1 MKRKFLL
8 LFICLLSLL
17 SCSQKK
23 LPHYPATDD
32 GITRMHLDSA
42 AIYTKKHDLHK
53 AMYQLKAAEKRLFN
67 VTQDSLKFLTYYHIA
82 QINAQDGAYKIALEY
97 LKHAARNANDVKRS
111 HRMTDIYIEKAFI
124 YNQMGNR
131 DSALNSLQRVEKY
144 KPRIRKDQEKRI
156 EEMRQ
161 HIKRHQIV
169 AISPGKDVEIVQLQD
184 LYEVALAQRKAVELK
199 LYIAYLLLTLILVSI
214 GITIWFRRRMRQQ
227 LQFYRLQQQETEHNI
242 QLTLR
247 RKDATIDEMKA
258 EIDSKLD
265 ELNQLRYS
273 IKAHNKN
280 IKTSD
285 SIEQVKLGIDTLYTI
300 LKGGNL
306 SQMGK
311 REQQAL
317 NMIMP
322 NYDYELS
329 YILNNPRFAL
339 TPKEC
344 FYYIMEHYGIEDEL
358 KAQAFCCTAQAIRS
372 IKSRINHCIKNL
384 AAYSPICL

>member
-67 VTQDSLKFLTYYHIA
+67 VTEDSLKFLTYYHIA

-124 YNQMGNR
+124 YNQMGKR

-169 AISPGKDVEIVQLQD
+169 AISPGKDIEIVQLQD

-214 GITIWFRRRMRQQ
+214 GITIWFRRRIRQQ
-227 LQFYRLQQQETEHNI
+227 LQFYRQQQQETEHNI

-273 IKAHNKN
+273 IKAHNKH

-285 SIEQVKLGIDTLYTI
+285 SIEQIKLGIDTLYTI

-344 FYYIMEHYGIEDEL
+344 FYYIMEHYGIEDDQ
-358 KAQAFCCTAQAIRS
+358 KVQAFCCTAQAIRS
-372 IKSRINHCIKNL
+372 IKSRLKKKLEQN
-384 AAYSPICL
+384 

>member
-124 YNQMGNR
+124 YNQMGKR

-144 KPRIRKDQEKRI
+144 KPRIRKDQEKQI

-227 LQFYRLQQQETEHNI
+227 LQFYRQQQQETEHNI

-285 SIEQVKLGIDTLYTI
+285 SIEQIKLGIDTLYII

-344 FYYIMEHYGIEDEL
+344 FYYIMEHYGIEDDL

-372 IKSRINHCIKNL
+372 IKSRLKKKLEQN
-384 AAYSPICL
+384 

>member
-67 VTQDSLKFLTYYHIA
+67 VTEDSLKFLTYYHIA

-124 YNQMGNR
+124 YNQMGKR

-169 AISPGKDVEIVQLQD
+169 AISPGKDIEIVQLQD

-227 LQFYRLQQQETEHNI
+227 LQFYRQQQQETEHNI

-285 SIEQVKLGIDTLYTI
+285 SIEQIKLGIDTLYTI

-311 REQQAL
+311 REQQDL

-372 IKSRINHCIKNL
+372 IKSRLKKKLEQN
-384 AAYSPICL
+384 

>member
-67 VTQDSLKFLTYYHIA
+67 VTEDSLKFLTYYHIA

-124 YNQMGNR
+124 YNQMGKR

-169 AISPGKDVEIVQLQD
+169 AISPGKDIEIVQLQD

-227 LQFYRLQQQETEHNI
+227 LQFYRQQQQETEHNI

-285 SIEQVKLGIDTLYTI
+285 SIEQIKLGIDTLYII

-344 FYYIMEHYGIEDEL
+344 FYYIMEHYGIEDDL
-358 KAQAFCCTAQAIRS
+358 KTQAFCCTAQAIRS
-372 IKSRINHCIKNL
+372 IKSRLKKKLEQN
-384 AAYSPICL
+384 

>member
-1 MKRKFLL
+1 MKKRFLL
-8 LFICLLSLL
+8 WSISLLSLL
-17 SCSQKK
+17 SCSQRK

-32 GITRMHLDSA
+32 GITQMRLDSA
-42 AIYTKKHDLHK
+42 KIYTKRHDLHK

-67 VTQDSLKFLTYYHIA
+67 VTEDSLKFLTYYRIA
-82 QINAQDGAYKIALEY
+82 QINAQDGAYKLALDY
-97 LKHAARNANDVKRS
+97 LKHAARHANDVKRS
-111 HRMTDIYIEKAFI
+111 HRMADIDIEKAFV
-124 YNQMGNR
+124 YNQMGKR
-131 DSALNSLQRVEKY
+131 DSALNSLLKAEKY

-161 HIKRHQIV
+161 HIKKHQIV

-184 LYEVALAQRKAVELK
+184 LYEVALAQRKALELK
-199 LYIAYLLLTLILVSI
+199 LYITYLLLALILVSI

-227 LQFYRLQQQETEHNI
+227 LRFYRLQQQETEHNI

-265 ELNQLRYS
+265 ELNQLRDS
-273 IKAHNKN
+273 IKAHSKN

-285 SIEQVKLGIDTLYTI
+285 SIEQIKLGIDTLHTI

-317 NMIMP
+317 NIIMP

-344 FYYIMEHYGIEDEL
+344 FYYVMEHYEIEDEL
-358 KAQAFCCTAQAIRS
+358 KAQAFCCTSQAIRS
-372 IKSRINHCIKNL
+372 IKSRLRKKLEQN
-384 AAYSPICL
+384 

>member
-144 KPRIRKDQEKRI
+144 KPRIRKDQEKRM

-227 LQFYRLQQQETEHNI
+227 LQFYRQQQQETEHNI

-285 SIEQVKLGIDTLYTI
+285 SIEQIKLGIDTLYTI

-344 FYYIMEHYGIEDEL
+344 FYYIMEHYGIEDDL

-372 IKSRINHCIKNL
+372 IKSRLKKKLEQN
-384 AAYSPICL
+384 

>member
-1 MKRKFLL
+1 MKKRFLL
-8 LFICLLSLL
+8 WFISLLSLL
-17 SCSQKK
+17 SCSQRK

-32 GITRMHLDSA
+32 GITQMRLDSA
-42 AIYTKKHDLHK
+42 TIYTKRHDLHK

-67 VTQDSLKFLTYYHIA
+67 VTEDSLKFLTYYRIA
-82 QINAQDGAYKIALEY
+82 QINAQDGAYKLALDY
-97 LKHAARNANDVKRS
+97 LKHAARHANDVKQS
-111 HRMTDIYIEKAFI
+111 HRMADIDIEKAFV
-124 YNQMGNR
+124 YNQMGKR
-131 DSALNSLQRVEKY
+131 DSALNSLLKAEKY
-144 KPRIRKDQEKRI
+144 KPRIRKGQEKRI

-161 HIKRHQIV
+161 HIKKHQIV

-184 LYEVALAQRKAVELK
+184 LYEVALAQRKALELK
-199 LYIAYLLLTLILVSI
+199 LYIAYLLLALILVSI

-247 RKDATIDEMKA
+247 RKNATIDEMKA
-258 EIDSKLD
+258 EIDNKLN
-265 ELNQLRYS
+265 ELNQLRDS
-273 IKAHNKN
+273 IKAHSKN

-285 SIEQVKLGIDTLYTI
+285 SIEQIKLGIDTLHTI

-317 NMIMP
+317 NIIMS

-329 YILNNPRFAL
+329 YILNNPRLAL

-344 FYYIMEHYGIEDEL
+344 FYYVMEHYEIEDEL
-358 KAQAFCCTAQAIRS
+358 KAQAFCCTSQAIRS
-372 IKSRINHCIKNL
+372 IKSRLRKKLEQN
-384 AAYSPICL
+384 

>member
-1 MKRKFLL
+1 MKKRFLL
-8 LFICLLSLL
+8 WFISLLSLL
-17 SCSQKK
+17 SCSQRK

-32 GITRMHLDSA
+32 GITQMRLDSA
-42 AIYTKKHDLHK
+42 AIYTKRHDLHK

-67 VTQDSLKFLTYYHIA
+67 VTEDSLKFLTYYRIA
-82 QINAQDGAYKIALEY
+82 QINAQDGAYKLALDY
-97 LKHAARNANDVKRS
+97 LKHAARHANDVKQS
-111 HRMTDIYIEKAFI
+111 HRMADIDIEKAFV
-124 YNQMGNR
+124 YNQMGKR
-131 DSALNSLQRVEKY
+131 DSALNSLLKAEKY

-161 HIKRHQIV
+161 RIKKHQIV

-184 LYEVALAQRKAVELK
+184 LYEVALAQRKALELK
-199 LYIAYLLLTLILVSI
+199 LYIAYLLLALILVSI

-227 LQFYRLQQQETEHNI
+227 LRFYRLQQQETEHNI

-258 EIDSKLD
+258 EIDNKLD
-265 ELNQLRYS
+265 ELNHLRDS
-273 IKAHNKN
+273 IKAHSKN

-285 SIEQVKLGIDTLYTI
+285 SIEQIKLGIDTLHTI

-317 NMIMP
+317 NIIMP

-344 FYYIMEHYGIEDEL
+344 FYYVMEHYGIEDEL
-358 KAQAFCCTAQAIRS
+358 KAQAFCCTSQAIRS
-372 IKSRINHCIKNL
+372 IKSRLRKKL
-384 AAYSPICL
+384 EQG

>member
-124 YNQMGNR
+124 YNQMGKR

-285 SIEQVKLGIDTLYTI
+285 SIEQIKLGIDTLYTI

-344 FYYIMEHYGIEDEL
+344 FYYIMEHYGIEDDL

-372 IKSRINHCIKNL
+372 IKSRLKKKLEQN
-384 AAYSPICL
+384 

>member
-1 MKRKFLL
+1 MKKRFLL
-8 LFICLLSLL
+8 WFISLLSLL
-17 SCSQKK
+17 SCSQRK

-32 GITRMHLDSA
+32 GITQMRLDSA
-42 AIYTKKHDLHK
+42 KIYTKRHDLHK

-67 VTQDSLKFLTYYHIA
+67 VTEDSLKFLTYYRIA
-82 QINAQDGAYKIALEY
+82 QINAQDGAYKLALDY
-97 LKHAARNANDVKRS
+97 LKHAARHANDVKRS
-111 HRMTDIYIEKAFI
+111 HRIADIDIEKAFV
-124 YNQMGNR
+124 YNQMGKR
-131 DSALNSLQRVEKY
+131 DSALNSLLKAEKY

-161 HIKRHQIV
+161 HIKKHQIV

-184 LYEVALAQRKAVELK
+184 LYEVALAQRKALELK
-199 LYIAYLLLTLILVSI
+199 LYIAYLLLALILVSI

-227 LQFYRLQQQETEHNI
+227 LHFYRLQQQETEHNI

-258 EIDSKLD
+258 EIDNKLD
-265 ELNQLRYS
+265 ELNHLRDS
-273 IKAHNKN
+273 IKAHSKN

-285 SIEQVKLGIDTLYTI
+285 SIEQIKLGIDTLHTI

-317 NMIMP
+317 NIIMP

-344 FYYIMEHYGIEDEL
+344 FYYVMEHYEIEDEQ
-358 KAQAFCCTAQAIRS
+358 KAQAFCCTSQAIRS
-372 IKSRINHCIKNL
+372 IKSRLRKKLEQN
-384 AAYSPICL
+384 

>member
-42 AIYTKKHDLHK
+42 DIYTKKHDLHK

-67 VTQDSLKFLTYYHIA
+67 VTEDSLKFLTYYHIA

-124 YNQMGNR
+124 YNQMGKR

-169 AISPGKDVEIVQLQD
+169 AISPGKDIEIVQLQD

-227 LQFYRLQQQETEHNI
+227 LQFYRQQQQETEHNI

-285 SIEQVKLGIDTLYTI
+285 SIEQIKLGIDTLYTI

-344 FYYIMEHYGIEDEL
+344 FYYIMEHYGIEDDL

-372 IKSRINHCIKNL
+372 IKSRLKKKLEQN
-384 AAYSPICL
+384 

>member
-97 LKHAARNANDVKRS
+97 LKHAARNTNDVKRS

-124 YNQMGNR
+124 YNQMGKR

-144 KPRIRKDQEKRI
+144 KPRIRKDQEKQI

-169 AISPGKDVEIVQLQD
+169 AISPGKDIEIVQLQD

-227 LQFYRLQQQETEHNI
+227 LQFYRQQQQETEHNI

-285 SIEQVKLGIDTLYTI
+285 SIEQIKLGIDSLYTI

-344 FYYIMEHYGIEDEL
+344 FYYIMEHYGIEDDL

-372 IKSRINHCIKNL
+372 IKSRLKKKLEQN
-384 AAYSPICL
+384 

>member
-23 LPHYPATDD
+23 HPHYPATDD

-124 YNQMGNR
+124 YNQIGKR

-169 AISPGKDVEIVQLQD
+169 AISPGKDIEIVQLQD

-227 LQFYRLQQQETEHNI
+227 LQFYRQQQQETEHNI

-285 SIEQVKLGIDTLYTI
+285 SIEQIKLGIDTLYTI

-329 YILNNPRFAL
+329 YIFNNPRFAL

-344 FYYIMEHYGIEDEL
+344 FYYIMEHYGIEDDL

-372 IKSRINHCIKNL
+372 IKSRLKKKLEQN
-384 AAYSPICL
+384 

>member
-1 MKRKFLL
+1 MKKRFLL
-8 LFICLLSLL
+8 WFISLLSLL
-17 SCSQKK
+17 SCSQRK

-32 GITRMHLDSA
+32 GITQMRLDSA
-42 AIYTKKHDLHK
+42 AIYTKRHDLHK

-67 VTQDSLKFLTYYHIA
+67 VTEDSLKFLTYYRIA
-82 QINAQDGAYKIALEY
+82 QINAQDGAYKLALDY
-97 LKHAARNANDVKRS
+97 LKHAARHANDVKRS
-111 HRMTDIYIEKAFI
+111 HRMADIDIEKAFV
-124 YNQMGNR
+124 YNQMGKR
-131 DSALNSLQRVEKY
+131 DSALNSLLKAEKY

-156 EEMRQ
+156 KEMRQ
-161 HIKRHQIV
+161 HIKKHQIV

-184 LYEVALAQRKAVELK
+184 LYEVALAQRKALELK
-199 LYIAYLLLTLILVSI
+199 LYIAYLLLALILVSI

-227 LQFYRLQQQETEHNI
+227 LRFYRLQQQETEHNI
-242 QLTLR
+242 QQTLR

-258 EIDSKLD
+258 EIDNKLN
-265 ELNQLRYS
+265 ELNQLRDS

-285 SIEQVKLGIDTLYTI
+285 SIEQIKLGIDTLHTI

-344 FYYIMEHYGIEDEL
+344 LYYVMEHYGIEDEL
-358 KAQAFCCTAQAIRS
+358 KAQAFCCTSQAIRS
-372 IKSRINHCIKNL
+372 IKSRLRKKLEQN
-384 AAYSPICL
+384 

>member
-23 LPHYPATDD
+23 HPHYPATDD

-124 YNQMGNR
+124 YNQIGKR

-169 AISPGKDVEIVQLQD
+169 AISPGKDIEIVQLQD

-227 LQFYRLQQQETEHNI
+227 LQFYRQQQQETEHNI

-285 SIEQVKLGIDTLYTI
+285 SIEQIKLGIDTLYTI

-344 FYYIMEHYGIEDEL
+344 FYYIMEHYGIEDDL

-372 IKSRINHCIKNL
+372 IKSRLKKKLEQN
-384 AAYSPICL
+384 

>member
-67 VTQDSLKFLTYYHIA
+67 VTEDSLKFLTYYHIA

-124 YNQMGNR
+124 YNQMGKR

-161 HIKRHQIV
+161 HIKRHQVV
-169 AISPGKDVEIVQLQD
+169 AISPGKDIEIVQLQD

-227 LQFYRLQQQETEHNI
+227 LQFYRQQQQETEHNI

-285 SIEQVKLGIDTLYTI
+285 SIEQIKLGIDTLYTI

-344 FYYIMEHYGIEDEL
+344 FYYIMEHYGIEDDL

-372 IKSRINHCIKNL
+372 IKSRLKKKLEQN
-384 AAYSPICL
+384 

>member
-53 AMYQLKAAEKRLFN
+53 AMYQLKVAEKRLFN
-67 VTQDSLKFLTYYHIA
+67 VTEDSLKFLTYYHIA

-97 LKHAARNANDVKRS
+97 LKHAARNTNDVKRS

-124 YNQMGNR
+124 YNQMGKR

-161 HIKRHQIV
+161 HIRRHQIV
-169 AISPGKDVEIVQLQD
+169 AISPGKDIEIVQLQD

-285 SIEQVKLGIDTLYTI
+285 SIEQIKLGIDTLYTI

-344 FYYIMEHYGIEDEL
+344 FYYIMEHYGIEDDL

-372 IKSRINHCIKNL
+372 IKSRLKKKLEQN
-384 AAYSPICL
+384 

>member
-124 YNQMGNR
+124 YNQMGKR

-169 AISPGKDVEIVQLQD
+169 AISPGKDIEIVQLQD

-227 LQFYRLQQQETEHNI
+227 LQFYRQQQQETEHNI

-265 ELNQLRYS
+265 ELYQLRYS

-285 SIEQVKLGIDTLYTI
+285 SIEQIKLGIDTLYTI

-344 FYYIMEHYGIEDEL
+344 FYYIMEHYGIEDDL

-372 IKSRINHCIKNL
+372 IKSRLKKKL
-384 AAYSPICL
+384 EQT

>member
-1 MKRKFLL
+1 MKKRFLL
-8 LFICLLSLL
+8 WSISLLSLL
-17 SCSQKK
+17 SCSQRK

-32 GITRMHLDSA
+32 GITQMRLDSA
-42 AIYTKKHDLHK
+42 KIYTKRHDLHK

-67 VTQDSLKFLTYYHIA
+67 VTEDSLKFLTYYRIA
-82 QINAQDGAYKIALEY
+82 QINAQDGAYKLALDY
-97 LKHAARNANDVKRS
+97 LKHAARHANDVKQS
-111 HRMTDIYIEKAFI
+111 HRMADIDIEKAFV
-124 YNQMGNR
+124 YNQMGKR
-131 DSALNSLQRVEKY
+131 DSALNSLLKAEKY

-161 HIKRHQIV
+161 HIKKHQIV

-184 LYEVALAQRKAVELK
+184 LYEVALAQRKALELK
-199 LYIAYLLLTLILVSI
+199 LYITYLLLALILVSI

-247 RKDATIDEMKA
+247 RKNATIDEMKA
-258 EIDSKLD
+258 EIDNKLN
-265 ELNQLRYS
+265 ELNQLRDS
-273 IKAHNKN
+273 IKAHSKN

-285 SIEQVKLGIDTLYTI
+285 SIEQIKLGIDTLHTI

-317 NMIMP
+317 NIIMP

-344 FYYIMEHYGIEDEL
+344 FYYVMEHYEIEDEL
-358 KAQAFCCTAQAIRS
+358 KAQAFCCTSQAIRS
-372 IKSRINHCIKNL
+372 IKSRLRKKLEQN
-384 AAYSPICL
+384 

>member
-97 LKHAARNANDVKRS
+97 FKHAARNANDVKRS

-124 YNQMGNR
+124 YNQMGKR

-169 AISPGKDVEIVQLQD
+169 AISPGKDIEIVQLQD

-227 LQFYRLQQQETEHNI
+227 LQFYRQQQQETEHNI

-285 SIEQVKLGIDTLYTI
+285 SIEQIKLGIDTLYII

-344 FYYIMEHYGIEDEL
+344 FYYIMEHYGIEDDL

-372 IKSRINHCIKNL
+372 IKSRLKKKLEQN
-384 AAYSPICL
+384 

>member
-1 MKRKFLL
+1 MKKRFLL
-8 LFICLLSLL
+8 WFISLLSLL
-17 SCSQKK
+17 SCSQRK

-32 GITRMHLDSA
+32 GITQMRLDSA
-42 AIYTKKHDLHK
+42 KIYTKRHDLHK

-67 VTQDSLKFLTYYHIA
+67 VTEDSLKFLTYYRIA
-82 QINAQDGAYKIALEY
+82 QINAQDGAYKLALDY
-97 LKHAARNANDVKRS
+97 LKHAARHANDVKQS
-111 HRMTDIYIEKAFI
+111 HRMADIDIEKAFV
-124 YNQMGNR
+124 YNQMGKR
-131 DSALNSLQRVEKY
+131 DSALNSLLKAEKY

-161 HIKRHQIV
+161 HIKKHQIV

-184 LYEVALAQRKAVELK
+184 LYEVALAQRKALELK
-199 LYIAYLLLTLILVSI
+199 LYIAYLLLALILVSI

-265 ELNQLRYS
+265 ELNQLRDS
-273 IKAHNKN
+273 IKAHSKN

-285 SIEQVKLGIDTLYTI
+285 SIEQIKLGIDTLHTI

-317 NMIMP
+317 NIIMP

-344 FYYIMEHYGIEDEL
+344 FYYVMEHYGIEDEL
-358 KAQAFCCTAQAIRS
+358 KAQAFCCTSQAIRS
-372 IKSRINHCIKNL
+372 IKSRLRKKLEQN
-384 AAYSPICL
+384 

>member
-67 VTQDSLKFLTYYHIA
+67 VTEDSLKFLTYYHIA

-97 LKHAARNANDVKRS
+97 LKHAARNTNDVKRS

-124 YNQMGNR
+124 YNQMGKR

-227 LQFYRLQQQETEHNI
+227 LQFYRQQQQETEHNI

-285 SIEQVKLGIDTLYTI
+285 SIEQIKLGIDTLYTI

-372 IKSRINHCIKNL
+372 IKSRLKKKLEQN
-384 AAYSPICL
+384 

>member
-1 MKRKFLL
+1 MKKRFLL
-8 LFICLLSLL
+8 WFISLLSLL
-17 SCSQKK
+17 SCSQRK

-32 GITRMHLDSA
+32 GITQMRLDSA
-42 AIYTKKHDLHK
+42 KIYTKRHDLHK

-67 VTQDSLKFLTYYHIA
+67 VTEDSLKFLTYYRIA
-82 QINAQDGAYKIALEY
+82 QINAQDGAYKLALDY
-97 LKHAARNANDVKRS
+97 LKHAARHANDVKRS
-111 HRMTDIYIEKAFI
+111 HRMADINIEKAFV
-124 YNQMGNR
+124 YNQIGKR
-131 DSALNSLQRVEKY
+131 DSALNCLLKAEKY

-161 HIKRHQIV
+161 HIKKHQIV

-184 LYEVALAQRKAVELK
+184 LYEVALAQRKALELK
-199 LYIAYLLLTLILVSI
+199 LYIAYLLLALILVSI

-227 LQFYRLQQQETEHNI
+227 LRFYRLQQQETEHNI

-258 EIDSKLD
+258 EIDNKLD
-265 ELNQLRYS
+265 ELNQLRDS
-273 IKAHNKN
+273 IKAHSKN

-285 SIEQVKLGIDTLYTI
+285 SIEQIKLGIDTLHTI

-344 FYYIMEHYGIEDEL
+344 FYYVMEHYGIEDEL
-358 KAQAFCCTAQAIRS
+358 KAQAFCCTSQAIRS
-372 IKSRINHCIKNL
+372 IKSRLRKKLEQN
-384 AAYSPICL
+384 

>member
-67 VTQDSLKFLTYYHIA
+67 VTEDSLKFLTYYHIA

-97 LKHAARNANDVKRS
+97 LKHAARNTNDVKRS

-124 YNQMGNR
+124 YNQMGKR

-169 AISPGKDVEIVQLQD
+169 AISPGKDIEIVQLQD

-227 LQFYRLQQQETEHNI
+227 LQFYRQQQQETEHNI

-285 SIEQVKLGIDTLYTI
+285 SIEQIKLGIDTLYTI

-306 SQMGK
+306 SQMSK

-372 IKSRINHCIKNL
+372 IKSRLKKKLEQN
-384 AAYSPICL
+384 

>member
-1 MKRKFLL
+1 MKKRFLL
-8 LFICLLSLL
+8 WFISLLSLL
-17 SCSQKK
+17 SCSQRK

-32 GITRMHLDSA
+32 GITQMRLDSA
-42 AIYTKKHDLHK
+42 KIYTKRHDLHK

-67 VTQDSLKFLTYYHIA
+67 VTEDSLKFLTYYRIA
-82 QINAQDGAYKIALEY
+82 QINAQDGAYKLALDY
-97 LKHAARNANDVKRS
+97 LKHAARHANDVKRS
-111 HRMTDIYIEKAFI
+111 HRMADIDIEKAFV
-124 YNQMGNR
+124 YNQMGKR
-131 DSALNSLQRVEKY
+131 DSALNSLLKAEKY

-161 HIKRHQIV
+161 HIKKHQIV

-184 LYEVALAQRKAVELK
+184 LYEVALAQRKALELK
-199 LYIAYLLLTLILVSI
+199 LYIAYLLLALILVSI

-247 RKDATIDEMKA
+247 RKNATIDEMKA
-258 EIDSKLD
+258 EIDNKLD
-265 ELNQLRYS
+265 ELNQLRDS

-285 SIEQVKLGIDTLYTI
+285 SIEQIKLGIDTLYTI

-344 FYYIMEHYGIEDEL
+344 FYYVMEHYGIEDEL
-358 KAQAFCCTAQAIRS
+358 KAQAFCCTSQAIRS
-372 IKSRINHCIKNL
+372 IKSRLRKKLEQN
-384 AAYSPICL
+384 

>member
-97 LKHAARNANDVKRS
+97 LKHAARNTNDVKRS

-124 YNQMGNR
+124 YNQMGKR

-169 AISPGKDVEIVQLQD
+169 AISPGKDIEIVQLQD

-227 LQFYRLQQQETEHNI
+227 LQFYRQQQQETEHNI

-285 SIEQVKLGIDTLYTI
+285 SIEQIKLGIDTLYTI

-344 FYYIMEHYGIEDEL
+344 FYYIMEHYGIEDDL

-372 IKSRINHCIKNL
+372 IKSRLKKKLEQN
-384 AAYSPICL
+384 

>member
-1 MKRKFLL
+1 MKKRVLL
-8 LFICLLSLL
+8 WFISLLSLL
-17 SCSQKK
+17 SCSQRK

-32 GITRMHLDSA
+32 GITQMRLDSA
-42 AIYTKKHDLHK
+42 AIYTKRHDLHK

-67 VTQDSLKFLTYYHIA
+67 VTEDSLKFLTYYRIA
-82 QINAQDGAYKIALEY
+82 QINAQDGAYKLALDY
-97 LKHAARNANDVKRS
+97 LKHAARHANDVKQS
-111 HRMTDIYIEKAFI
+111 HRMADIDIEKAFV
-124 YNQMGNR
+124 YNQMGKR
-131 DSALNSLQRVEKY
+131 DSALNSLLKAEKY

-161 HIKRHQIV
+161 HIKKHQIV

-184 LYEVALAQRKAVELK
+184 LYEVALAQRKALELK
-199 LYIAYLLLTLILVSI
+199 LYIAYLLLALILVSI

-227 LQFYRLQQQETEHNI
+227 LRFYRLQQQETEHNI

-258 EIDSKLD
+258 EIDNKLD
-265 ELNQLRYS
+265 ELNHLRDS

-285 SIEQVKLGIDTLYTI
+285 SIEQIKLGIDTLHTI

-344 FYYIMEHYGIEDEL
+344 FYYVMEHYGIEDEL
-358 KAQAFCCTAQAIRS
+358 KAQAFCCTSQAIRS
-372 IKSRINHCIKNL
+372 IKSRLRKKL
-384 AAYSPICL
+384 EQGR

>member
-124 YNQMGNR
+124 YNQMGKR

-144 KPRIRKDQEKRI
+144 KPRIRKDQEKQI

-169 AISPGKDVEIVQLQD
+169 AISPGKDIEIVQLQD

-227 LQFYRLQQQETEHNI
+227 LQFYRQQQQETEHNI

-285 SIEQVKLGIDTLYTI
+285 SIEQIKLGIDTLYTI

-322 NYDYELS
+322 NYDYGLS

-344 FYYIMEHYGIEDEL
+344 FYYIMEHYGIEDDL
-358 KAQAFCCTAQAIRS
+358 KAQAFYCTAQAIRS
-372 IKSRINHCIKNL
+372 IKSRLKKKLEQN
-384 AAYSPICL
+384 

>member
-124 YNQMGNR
+124 YNQMGKR

-227 LQFYRLQQQETEHNI
+227 LQFYRQQQQETEHNI

-285 SIEQVKLGIDTLYTI
+285 SIEQIKLGIDTLYTI

-344 FYYIMEHYGIEDEL
+344 FYYIMEHYGIEDDL

-372 IKSRINHCIKNL
+372 IKSRLKKKLEQN
-384 AAYSPICL
+384 

>member
-1 MKRKFLL
+1 MKKRFLL
-8 LFICLLSLL
+8 WFISLLSLL
-17 SCSQKK
+17 SCSQRK

-32 GITRMHLDSA
+32 GITQMRLDSA
-42 AIYTKKHDLHK
+42 KIYTKRHDLHK

-67 VTQDSLKFLTYYHIA
+67 VTEDSLKFLTYYRIA
-82 QINAQDGAYKIALEY
+82 QINAQDGAYKLALDY
-97 LKHAARNANDVKRS
+97 LKHAARHANDVKQS
-111 HRMTDIYIEKAFI
+111 HRMADIDIEKAFV
-124 YNQMGNR
+124 YNQMGKR
-131 DSALNSLQRVEKY
+131 DSALNSLLKAEKY

-161 HIKRHQIV
+161 HIKKHQIV

-184 LYEVALAQRKAVELK
+184 LYEVALAQRKALELK
-199 LYIAYLLLTLILVSI
+199 LYITYLLLALILVSI

-247 RKDATIDEMKA
+247 RKNATIDEMKA
-258 EIDSKLD
+258 EIDNKLD
-265 ELNQLRYS
+265 ELNQLRDS
-273 IKAHNKN
+273 IKTHSKN

-285 SIEQVKLGIDTLYTI
+285 SIEQIKLGIDTLYTI

-344 FYYIMEHYGIEDEL
+344 FYYVMEHYGIEDEL
-358 KAQAFCCTAQAIRS
+358 KAQAFCCTSQAIRS
-372 IKSRINHCIKNL
+372 IKSRLRKKLEQN
-384 AAYSPICL
+384 

>member
-144 KPRIRKDQEKRI
+144 KPRIRKDQEKQI

-161 HIKRHQIV
+161 HIKRYQIV
-169 AISPGKDVEIVQLQD
+169 AISPGKDIEIVQLQD

-227 LQFYRLQQQETEHNI
+227 LQFYRQQQQETEHNI

-285 SIEQVKLGIDTLYTI
+285 SIEQIKLGIDTLYTI

-344 FYYIMEHYGIEDEL
+344 FYYIMEHYGIEDDL

-372 IKSRINHCIKNL
+372 IKSRLKKKLEQN
-384 AAYSPICL
+384 

>member
-1 MKRKFLL
+1 MKKRFLL
-8 LFICLLSLL
+8 WFISLLSLL
-17 SCSQKK
+17 SCSQRK

-32 GITRMHLDSA
+32 GITQMRLDSA
-42 AIYTKKHDLHK
+42 KIYTKRHDLHK

-67 VTQDSLKFLTYYHIA
+67 VTEDSLKFLTYYRIA
-82 QINAQDGAYKIALEY
+82 QINAQDGAYKLALDY
-97 LKHAARNANDVKRS
+97 LKHAARHANDVKRS
-111 HRMTDIYIEKAFI
+111 HRMADIDIEKAFV
-124 YNQMGNR
+124 YNQMGKR
-131 DSALNSLQRVEKY
+131 DSALNSLLKAEKY

-161 HIKRHQIV
+161 HIKKHQIV

-184 LYEVALAQRKAVELK
+184 LYEVALAQRKALELK
-199 LYIAYLLLTLILVSI
+199 LYITYLLLALILVSI

-227 LQFYRLQQQETEHNI
+227 LRFYRLQQQETEHNI

-258 EIDSKLD
+258 EIDNKLD
-265 ELNQLRYS
+265 ELNQLRDS
-273 IKAHNKN
+273 IKAHSKN

-285 SIEQVKLGIDTLYTI
+285 SIEQIKLGIDTLHTI

-344 FYYIMEHYGIEDEL
+344 FYYVMEHYGIEDEL
-358 KAQAFCCTAQAIRS
+358 KAQAFCCTSQAIRS
-372 IKSRINHCIKNL
+372 IKSRLRKKLEQN
-384 AAYSPICL
+384 

>member
-97 LKHAARNANDVKRS
+97 LKHAARNTNDVKRS

-124 YNQMGNR
+124 YNQMGKR

-227 LQFYRLQQQETEHNI
+227 LQFYRQQQQETEHNI

-247 RKDATIDEMKA
+247 RKDTTIDEMKA
-258 EIDSKLD
+258 EIDNKLN
-265 ELNQLRYS
+265 ELNQLRDS
-273 IKAHNKN
+273 IKAHSKN

-285 SIEQVKLGIDTLYTI
+285 SIEQIKLGIDTLHTI

-317 NMIMP
+317 NIIMP

-344 FYYIMEHYGIEDEL
+344 FYYVMEHYEIEDEL
-358 KAQAFCCTAQAIRS
+358 KAQAFCCTSQAIRS
-372 IKSRINHCIKNL
+372 IKSRLRKKLEQN
-384 AAYSPICL
+384 